1 MRLPFDQNWMD
12 YLAHGFDLAI
22 YQCEKLRCQASANVG
37 RPVIHRGQRGIERE
51 AKVCI
56 VISDNGNV
64 MRDRESMP
72 T

>member
-1 MRLPFDQNWMD
+1 MPFDQNGMD
-12 YLAHGFDLAI
+12 YLADGFDLAI
-22 YQCEKLRCQASANVG
+22 NQCEQLRCHASANVG

-64 MRDRESMP
+64 MRDREAMP

>member
-1 MRLPFDQNWMD
+1 MPFDQNGMD
-12 YLAHGFDLAI
+12 YLADGFDLTI
-22 YQCEKLRCQASANVG
+22 YQCEQLRRHALTNVG

-56 VISDNGNV
+56 VISDNGNF
-64 MRDRESMP
+64 MRDREAMP